1 MLKRRGLLIGFGLGL
16 MIGAAVLQLIL
27 AAEKGSS
34 SLSLTGTSITEKEL
48 QEEAEAQGYTLVKS
62 SLKTYT
68 QEELDAAVLKAREEA
83 QASLES
89 GTLDGEEQ
97 TGSKA
102 GEGASKPA
110 STGAASG
117 PSAGASQ
124 APSNEEEHTYS
135 FYIRANATL
144 IEVATGLQEL
154 GLIADKDQFVKQ
166 AKAYSKSLRVGTSTF
181 VGKPTFEEI
190 IAEITRAKY

>member
-16 MIGAAVLQLIL
+16 MIGASVLQLIL

-34 SLSLTGTSITEKEL
+34 SLSLTGTAITEKEL

-62 SLKTYT
+62 TLKTYT
-68 QEELDAAVLKAREEA
+68 QEELDAAVLKAQEEA
-83 QASLES
+83 QANLES
-89 GTLDGEEQ
+89 GSIDGEERA
-97 TGSKA
+97 GPNA
-102 GEGASKPA
+102 GEGASTPA
-110 STGAASG
+110 STGAASS

-124 APSNEEEHTYS
+124 ASSNEEEHTYS